1 MRPRRAANSRRGFTL
16 MELLVVIGIILV
28 MTALSIP
35 AISKFMDGQTLQ
47 QSGRIMQS
55 AFNECRRAAIT
66 QRARNYLVFFQEEDP
81 SRPGLFRWGVRRYRE
96 KVGYDGDAQ
105 FLLPGAQFDLATGTG
120 SAGTDVGGQPV
131 VGYLK
136 GLNVSGNRIPVFRG
150 LPDEA
155 DTTLFPNRR
164 PLNSSVWLEFRRDG
178 TIELVPNSGGG
189 MGDNTPQTDGLFDP
203 NVPVQLDVGVYDTL
217 VAAEQEYDFNIRESA
232 KEDATKRCFVNID
245 LNTGRIQFRVL
256 QAMDPN

>member
-1 MRPRRAANSRRGFTL
+1 MRTRRTSWRRGFTL

-66 QRARNYLVFFQEEDP
+66 QRARNYLVFFRDEDP
-81 SRPGLFRWGVRRYRE
+81 GRPGLYRWGVRRYRE
-96 KVGYDGDAQ
+96 KVGFDGDAQ

-120 SAGTDVGGQPV
+120 TAGGNIGGHPV
-131 VGYLK
+131 VGYIK
-136 GLNVSGNRIPVFRG
+136 GLQVSGNRIPVFDG
-150 LPDEA
+150 QPDKA
-155 DTTLFPNRR
+155 NDTLFPNRR

-178 TIELVPNSGGG
+178 TIEIAPTGSPGNVP
-189 MGDNTPQTDGLFDP
+189 QLDGLFDP
-203 NVPVQLDVGVYDTL
+203 NVPVQLEVGPYDTL
-217 VAAEQEYDFNIRESA
+217 VNSEAEYDFNIRESA
-232 KEDATKRCFVNID
+232 KEDATKRCFVDID
-245 LNTGRIQFRVL
+245 LNTGRIRFRVL